1 MESYEI
7 TAEVRTSKGKGPARR
22 LRRSGR
28 IPAVLYGGSEGATPL
43 QMKPERIELL
53 RRQPLGWNTP
63 LTLDVDG
70 MSGKQL
76 VMVKGVQRHPVSR
89 RLLHV
94 DFWQID
100 ENKAILFAIRVEAVG
115 HSMALELGGQ
125 IHLMRHTL
133 DVLCKPRDIPEVI
146 TVDISD
152 MEVGDKLYVDEVPI
166 PENVQVVYDE
176 RFPLATIL
184 AKGLEEVEEEEES
197 DEEDEEETD
206 EEAEEE

>member
-76 VMVKGVQRHPVSR
+76 VMVKGLQRHPVSR

-94 DFWQID
+94 DFWRID
-100 ENKAILFAIRVEAVG
+100 ENQPLEIAIRVETVG
-115 HSMALELGGQ
+115 HSLALELGGS
-125 IHLMRHTL
+125 IHLMRHKL
-133 DVLCKPRDIPEVI
+133 DVRCKPADIPEVI
-146 TVDISD
+146 TIDISD
-152 MEVGDKLYVDEVPI
+152 LEIGDKLYVDEAPVPDSV
-166 PENVQVVYDE
+166 EVVYEE
-176 RFPLATIL
+176 RFPLLTIL
-184 AKGLEEVEEEEES
+184 AKGLEVEEEEE
-197 DEEDEEETD
+197 ED
-206 EEAEEE
+206 EEAEEEQEGEEEDE